1 MIEGVLGDDVVTWC
15 TSVCLFYLFVCLSC
29 RLSCRLCRFGSD
41 SEWSSWGS
49 GWRSGWSFSLLHTLS
64 PDIDIDIDI
73 TLILDVPR
81 ISTNDLAI
89 DPHSPHFHSLI
100 FTLSLSS

>member
-1 MIEGVLGDDVVTWC
+1 
-15 TSVCLFYLFVCLSC
+15 
-29 RLSCRLCRFGSD
+29 
-41 SEWSSWGS
+41 
-49 GWRSGWSFSLLHTLS
+49 LLHTLS